1 MAFCTHCGKALPDG
15 AAVCPACGRE
25 AKLNAKED
33 TRGQGKIT
41 FTRVSS
47 IMSKAVKM
55 HVIIDGK
62 TVRKLKENESVTVV
76 LPYGRHQLTLKMP
89 LSPVYK
95 SSFVIDEENRDIR
108 CSFAIVGKTGRPQP
122 VSIKGTN
129 RKKGETNLLPDSQT
143 KAAERKWEQIKVLV
157 VVFACIALLIYAVL
171 YYGGPTAKALLG
183 ISLLVLAVVV
193 AVFLRYRKKA
203 QLRQVPQE
211 RAENSRAEK
220 EEKKME
226 QNPDAA
232 KPAESAQKPTMSIYE
247 NIQQH
252 LQDGEL
258 PRDFVIEGAET
269 RSKAAKFAPGAMD
282 GILLYHMTPYTADEE
297 TKEQILQ
304 ALRLICEEDNARNVP
319 QIMDI
324 FEKLEHRASVVKLY
338 DAIIEVMLK
347 NMDSLD
353 PEKLLQFGDYLVSYG
368 ITFLAVKLGLS
379 LLGIFTEKVAFV
391 KEVHLTLGAY
401 DEFTWFAARYFS
413 SGACKGGNEDLFRLA
428 KHVCGWGRIHAV
440 AYLEADTKEISDW
453 LLYEGAENTIL
464 PQYSADL
471 CLLKAG
477 AAHRLREGVTEE
489 EFNAI
494 GKLMQ
499 YALEGGPC
507 PGLSYANE
515 LVPAYLEAAKR
526 FPAVRELLQSLRDYC
541 GEIEMQEAADL
552 ADQLLRA

>member
-1 MAFCTHCGKALPDG
+1 MVA
-15 AAVCPACGRE
+15 
-25 AKLNAKED
+25 
-33 TRGQGKIT
+33 
-41 FTRVSS
+41 
-47 IMSKAVKM
+47 KAVRM
-55 HVIIDGK
+55 TVIIDGK
-62 TVRKLKENESVTVV
+62 TVGKLKENESATVA
-76 LPYGRHQLTLKMP
+76 LPYGRHQVTLKVP
-89 LSPVYK
+89 LAPAYR
-95 SSFVIDEENRDIR
+95 SSFVIDEENRNIR
-108 CSFAIVGKTGRPQP
+108 CSFDIDRKTGRPQP

-129 RKKGETNLLPDSQT
+129 RKKGETNLLPDAQT
-143 KAAERKWEQIKVLV
+143 KAAERKGEQIKALV
-157 VVFACIALLIYAVL
+157 VAFAFIALLFFAVL
-171 YYGGPTAKALLG
+171 YSGGPAAKALLG
-183 ISLLVLAVVV
+183 VGLPVLAAVV
-193 AVFLRYRKKA
+193 AVFLIYRVKA

-211 RAENSRAEK
+211 SAENSRAEK
-220 EEKKME
+220 EEQKRM
-226 QNPDAA
+226 QNSDTA
-232 KPAESAQKPTMSIYE
+232 KPAESAQGPTMSIYKD
-247 NIQQH
+247 IQQH

-258 PRDFVIEGAET
+258 PRDFMIEGAEIRPT
-269 RSKAAKFAPGAMD
+269 TFRFVPGALD
-282 GILLYHMTPYTADEE
+282 GIVLYHMTPYIADEE

-319 QIMDI
+319 QIMEI

-338 DAIIEVMLK
+338 DTIIEVMLI

-353 PEKLLQFGDYLVSYG
+353 PKKLLQFGDYLVSYG
-368 ITFLAVKLGLS
+368 ISFLAVKLGLS
-379 LLGIFTEKVAFV
+379 LLAIFTEKIAFV

-401 DEFTWFAARYFS
+401 EEFTWFAARYLS
-413 SGACKGGNEDLFRLA
+413 SAACKGGNEDLFRLA
-428 KHVCGWGRIHAV
+428 QHVYGWGRIHAV

-526 FPAVRELLQSLRDYC
+526 FPPERELLQSLRDYC
-541 GEIEMQEAADL
+541 GEIDLREAADL